1 MTSLPFVEGVS
12 VSVLLWLIV
21 PLAVTAMTAGT
32 RHRLDARRPRPAP
45 RELVRHAL
53 MVLPAHEDQRA
64 QLRAIAR
71 VLDTDP
77 RVDVLVVES
86 SAGAPLG
93 IEEVSPRVTVLRH
106 AGVASDTA
114 ALQLGAAR
122 GLTDGYDAVV
132 ELPVRHSRLAC
143 RISALLD
150 ALDNGAHVAVGS
162 RYVPGG
168 RVIGCPYPRR
178 VASRGVNAAL
188 RWMTGAPVSDVTAR
202 VRVYRREAVERAL
215 LPASGVDRA
224 LGVDVMLRCRDAGLT
239 VTEVPVTV
247 AGPLCA
253 AVTPAGGRA
262 LLARAVR
269 SRRRAVMAPAVIDLP
284 EAAARV

>member
-1 MTSLPFVEGVS
+1 M
-12 VSVLLWLIV
+12 
-21 PLAVTAMTAGT
+21 
-32 RHRLDARRPRPAP
+32 RRA
-45 RELVRHAL
+45 LV
-53 MVLPAHEDQRA
+53 VLPAHDDQRT

-86 SAGAPLG
+86 STGVPAGVD
-93 IEEVSPRVTVLRH
+93 EVSPRVTVLRRP
-106 AGVASDTA
+106 GVASDTE

-122 GLTDGYDAVV
+122 GLTHGYDAVI
-132 ELPVRHSRLAC
+132 ELPVRHSRLAR
-143 RISALLD
+143 RITALLE
-150 ALDNGAHVAVGS
+150 ALDDGAHVAVGS

-168 RVIGCPYPRR
+168 RVIGCPYARR
-178 VASRGVNAAL
+178 VASRGVNAVL
-188 RWMTGAPVSDVTAR
+188 RWMTGAPVSDVTAP
-202 VRVYRREAVERAL
+202 VRVYRREAVERAV

-224 LGVDVMLRCRDAGLT
+224 LGVDIMARCRDTGLR

-262 LLARAVR
+262 LLAQAVR
-269 SRRRAVMAPAVIDLP
+269 SRRRTIATPAVIDLT
-284 EAAARV
+284 ESAARV